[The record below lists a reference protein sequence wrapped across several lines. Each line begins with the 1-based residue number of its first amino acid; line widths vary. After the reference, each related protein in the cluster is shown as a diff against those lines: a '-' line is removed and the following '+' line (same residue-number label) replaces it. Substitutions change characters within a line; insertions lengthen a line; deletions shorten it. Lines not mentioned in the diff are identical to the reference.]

1 MNGQP
6 QKPVAGV
13 VRLREMLSDP
23 SHTVVAPGVYDGIS
37 ARLALA
43 AGFDC
48 LYMASILHSSVYST
62 I

>member
-1 MNGQP
+1 MNGKAP
-6 QKPVAGV
+6 KPVAGV

-23 SHTVVAPGVYDGIS
+23 SRTVIAPGVYDGIT

-48 LYMASILHSSVYST
+48 LYMASRPQFRS
-62 I
+62 